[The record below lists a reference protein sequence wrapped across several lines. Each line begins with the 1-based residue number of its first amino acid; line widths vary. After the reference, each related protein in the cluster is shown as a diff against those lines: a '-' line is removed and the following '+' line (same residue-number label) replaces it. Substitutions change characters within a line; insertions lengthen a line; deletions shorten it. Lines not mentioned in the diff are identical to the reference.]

1 MASSVSLYCFFP
13 MSASPATPFF
23 GTVES
28 DLILDANTEAISE
41 SKHAKWKRNNTQI
54 DDAVRF
60 PYSAEPQEGETQT
73 LESTKYE
80 RVTDH
85 GYKQ

>member
-1 MASSVSLYCFFP
+1 MLAQQRGRKVNMQS
-13 MSASPATPFF
+13 
-23 GTVES
+23 G
-28 DLILDANTEAISE
+28 SE
-41 SKHAKWKRNNTQI
+41 KDNTQI

-85 GYKQ
+85 GYK